1 MQIGKIV
8 LLATFVVSVSG
19 CSFSD
24 KYAKNTTDDDE
35 YVYIVD
41 YEKMAKIS
49 TANYYSPAFVKTVW
63 VNYPK
68 KRVKKSEIE
77 YLK

>member
-1 MQIGKIV
+1 MQIGKVILV
-8 LLATFVVSVSG
+8 TAFAVSTSG

-24 KYAKNTTDDDE
+24 KYAKNAEGDDE